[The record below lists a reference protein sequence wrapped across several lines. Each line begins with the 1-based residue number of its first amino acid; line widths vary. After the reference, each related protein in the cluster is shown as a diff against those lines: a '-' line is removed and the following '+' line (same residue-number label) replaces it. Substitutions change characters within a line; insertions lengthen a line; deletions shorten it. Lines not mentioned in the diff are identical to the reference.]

1 MTEFLV
7 TIKITN
13 CTMKFALFLGL
24 TFVGATAQTT
34 TPASELV
41 ATCCWAH
48 TEINCVSPYVHDT
61 MGGTMTINGIV
72 TIKCCL
78 PDVPAVDVMDLC
90 EGTSAPDTA
99 HGGLEDSHYHNETT
113 TIEAT
118 VETTLTSS
126 SEHNTT
132 VEHVTETNTAT
143 TTSGADIIS
152 STFATIGASVV
163 IIALFFV

>member
-1 MTEFLV
+1 
-7 TIKITN
+7 
-13 CTMKFALFLGL
+13 MKFALFLGL

-48 TEINCVSPYVHDT
+48 TEINCASPYVQDT
-61 MGGTMTINGIV
+61 MGGTMTINGVV

-78 PDVPAVDVMDLC
+78 PDVPAVDVMALC
-90 EGTSAPDTA
+90 EGTSAPNTA
-99 HGGLEDSHYHNETT
+99 NGGLEDSHYHNETT
-113 TIEAT
+113 TVEAT

-126 SEHNTT
+126 SEHHNHTT
-132 VEHVTETNTAT
+132 VESEHVTETNTAT